1 MNAEILIEAERLKL
15 NLYRASL
22 NRIINEYQE
31 IFKANLTEYSMW
43 FFKDGKAFHPDTLD
57 RFKLQKS

>member
-43 FFKDGKAFHPDTLD
+43 FSKDGKAFHPDTLA